1 MKKSRIILV
10 ALLVM
15 AVTCAVAFGC
25 GNDTQDPGEPQTYTV
40 TVTGGTADKATA
52 ASGETV
58 TLTVGTAPD
67 GSEFLHWT
75 VDGAE
80 IEGNTFK
87 MPAKNVTAEAVF
99 GKINYTV
106 TVTGGTADK
115 TTAQLGDKI
124 TLTVGNIPEGK
135 VFSHWTV
142 NGTRIDGNTFTMT
155 AANAVVE
162 AVYTDAEYDITV
174 TGGTA
179 DKETAKLGETVTLT
193 AGKAPDGQQF
203 SHWTVN
209 GTRIDGN
216 TFVMTAADAVVEA
229 VYTYI
234 DYTSSVTG
242 GTADKATAHVGDTV
256 KLTPNAPGAN
266 QAFSHWTV
274 NGEAIEGNTF
284 TMPAANV
291 TANAV
296 FVTSYTV
303 MVEGGTADKT
313 TAKEGEIITLTVG
326 SVPQGK
332 EFDYWTV
339 NGDRIEGNTFEM
351 PAENV
356 TVNAV
361 YADVYTISV
370 TGGTAD
376 KETARA
382 GVVITLT
389 PGAAEEGKQFDHW
402 ESEDVEITDNKFTMP
417 ASDVEITAVFTYV
430 QYKITVTGGTAD
442 KETAKLG
449 DTVTLT
455 VGEAP
460 EGTAFSHWLVN
471 GKRIEGNTFVMEAGN
486 TEVEAVFVQSRKI
499 DTPDNSENK
508 LIYKEPG
515 NSVALD
521 RSGNTMFTDAT
532 DYVLVY
538 IYDSPDAEEEIGTLK
553 LVRDPEGDGTL
564 NTAGTLSSS
573 DGSLSVPISGQ
584 PGNYFI
590 DANSQWDNLFKLLA
604 HELGY
609 NYSDGRTFYFAMQ
622 VIAKS
627 DPVQVDD
634 TWIKF
639 SDSDISAIGTEG
651 LVKNAEVPSDM
662 YTVSVEGGKIDGEH
676 TSVSAGYGN
685 TLTLTAEQPE
695 EGFLFGGW
703 YLADEEGNPSGDALS
718 MSLTYEYTV
727 TGNAV
732 IIAQYVEETAQEPI
746 ETPDNSQSALI
757 RKAGNGAIEF
767 DRSGNTMFTAATD
780 HVVYYVYDSKDA
792 QSGEYIGQFKMRVEP
807 GKDSDG
813 GNAMVG
819 WLETMDGTVSEK
831 IVRGVEGNYYVDVI
845 DSGRFYNFLKT
856 ILGYKY
862 GEGKT
867 YYFAAQ
873 AIAVPD
879 TAYTDSEIS
888 AIGSVGIVQDASKPA
903 GDYTVAVSGGKID
916 GVETEVTACYGVRL
930 TLTAEKPEDK
940 DTFVGWKDGEGTI
953 VSHAPNFVYTVTGS
967 VSLTAEFIDSS
978 EDAVKLEA
986 PDNSND
992 QMIAFNVI
1000 GAECQYDRQKDE
1012 TGEPKTALG
1021 EGVAYVMY
1029 YVYTSNDDNAA
1040 VIASAKLYWNAEE
1053 EKGYFEAA
1061 NGTRFDML
1069 MGAPGNFWTT
1079 DGNAHNFFKY
1089 TVIGNYDSSGATK
1102 YYYACQA
1109 IADDSGNYVNSDI
1122 GPKGSG
1128 WGNI

>member
-40 TVTGGTADKATA
+40 TVTGGTADKTTA
-52 ASGETV
+52 AEGETV

-75 VDGAE
+75 VNGAE

-193 AGKAPDGQQF
+193 AGKAPEGQQF
-203 SHWTVN
+203 SHWKVN
-209 GTRIDGN
+209 GNRIDGN

-234 DYTSSVTG
+234 DYTISVTG

-376 KETARA
+376 KETA
-382 GVVITLT
+382 
-389 PGAAEEGKQFDHW
+389 
-402 ESEDVEITDNKFTMP
+402 
-417 ASDVEITAVFTYV
+417 
-430 QYKITVTGGTAD
+430 
-442 KETAKLG
+442 KLG
-449 DTVTLT
+449 ETVTLT

-538 IYDSPDAEEEIGTLK
+538 IYDSPDAEEEVGTLK
-553 LVRDPEGDGTL
+553 LVRDPEGDGTF

-573 DGSLSVPISGQ
+573 DGSLSVSLSGQ

-590 DANSQWDNLFKLLA
+590 DSNSQWDNLFKLLA
-604 HELGY
+604 HEIGY

-651 LVKNAEVPSDM
+651 LVKNAEVPSVM
-662 YTVSVEGGKIDGEH
+662 YTVTVEGGKIDGEH

-703 YLADEEGNPSGDALS
+703 YLADEEGNPSVDPLS
-718 MSLTYEYTV
+718 MAFTYEYTV
-727 TGNAV
+727 TGNAF

-757 RKAGNGAIEF
+757 RKAGTGAIEF

-780 HVVYYVYDSKDA
+780 HVVYYVYDRTDA
-792 QSGEYIGQFKMRVEP
+792 QSGEYIGQFKMRVEL
-807 GKDSDG
+807 GKDSYG

-819 WLETMDGTVSEK
+819 WLETMDGSVSEK

-888 AIGSVGIVQDASKPA
+888 AIGSVGIVQDATKPA
-903 GDYTVAVSGGKID
+903 DDYTVTVSGGKID

-967 VSLTAEFIDSS
+967 VSLTAEFIDSA

-992 QMIAFNVI
+992 QMIAFNVT
-1000 GAECQYDRQKDE
+1000 GAVCQYDRQKDE

>member
-75 VDGAE
+75 VNGAE

-234 DYTSSVTG
+234 DYTISVTG

-356 TVNAV
+356 TVEAV
-361 YADVYTISV
+361 YAD
-370 TGGTAD
+370 
-376 KETARA
+376 
-382 GVVITLT
+382 
-389 PGAAEEGKQFDHW
+389 AEYD
-402 ESEDVEITDNKFTMP
+402 
-417 ASDVEITAVFTYV
+417 
-430 QYKITVTGGTAD
+430 ITVTGGTAD

-471 GKRIEGNTFVMEAGN
+471 GRRIEGNTFVMEAGN

-746 ETPDNSQSALI
+746 ETPDNSLSTLI
-757 RKAGNGAIEF
+757 RKAANGAIEL
-767 DRSGNTMFTAATD
+767 DRSEPAKSKTMFTAATD

-807 GKDSDG
+807 GKDPDG
-813 GNAMVG
+813 GTAMVG

-831 IVRGVEGNYYVDVI
+831 IVRGSEGDYYVDGI
-845 DSGRFYNFLKT
+845 DADRFYNLLKT
-856 ILGYKY
+856 VLGYKY

-873 AIAVPD
+873 VIAVPD
-879 TAYTDSEIS
+879 TTYTDSGIS
-888 AIGSVGIVQDASKPA
+888 AIGSVGIVQDATKPA
-903 GDYTVAVSGGKID
+903 EDYTVKVLDGTID
-916 GVETEVTACYGVRL
+916 GTETEVTAGYGVSL
-930 TLTAEKPEDK
+930 TLAAEMPEDK
-940 DTFVGWKDGEGTI
+940 DLFLGWKIVTYSDETEIIGETI
-953 VSHAPNFVYTVTGS
+953 SLANPFEYTVTESIILRPVFGNS
-967 VSLTAEFIDSS
+967 GEIEAQQ
-978 EDAVKLEA
+978 LEA
-986 PDNSND
+986 PDNAQN
-992 QMIAFNVI
+992 QMISFNGSTI
-1000 GAECQYDRQKDE
+1000 EYDRQTE
-1012 TGEPKTALG
+1012 TDGTKKTAFALG
-1021 EGVAYVMY
+1021 VDYIVY
-1029 YVYTSNDDNAA
+1029 YIYDSDDAEA
-1040 VIASAKLYWNAEE
+1040 EPIASFKLMCEGT
-1053 EKGYFEAA
+1053 KGYFMADD
-1061 NGTRFDML
+1061 GTRLDIL
-1069 MGAPGNFWTT
+1069 GTPGNFYTI
-1079 DGNAHNFFKY
+1079 DGHAHNFIKS
-1089 TVIGNYDSSGATK
+1089 VIGDYSTETA

-1109 IADDSGNYVNSDI
+1109 IADDSGLYSDSVIGAKGQGWVNI
-1122 GPKGSG
+1122 
-1128 WGNI
+1128 

>member
-40 TVTGGTADKATA
+40 TVTGGTADKETA
-52 ASGETV
+52 KLGETV

-142 NGTRIDGNTFTMT
+142 NGEKIDGNTFTMT

-193 AGKAPDGQQF
+193 AGKAPEGQQF
-203 SHWTVN
+203 SHWKVN
-209 GTRIDGN
+209 GNRIDGN

-234 DYTSSVTG
+234 DYTISVMG

-351 PAENV
+351 PAENAV
-356 TVNAV
+356 VEAV
-361 YADVYTISV
+361 YTD
-370 TGGTAD
+370 
-376 KETARA
+376 
-382 GVVITLT
+382 
-389 PGAAEEGKQFDHW
+389 AEYD
-402 ESEDVEITDNKFTMP
+402 
-417 ASDVEITAVFTYV
+417 
-430 QYKITVTGGTAD
+430 ITVTGGTAD

-449 DTVTLT
+449 ETVTLT

-553 LVRDPEGDGTL
+553 LVRDPEGDGTF

-573 DGSLSVPISGQ
+573 DGSLSVPLSGQ

-590 DANSQWDNLFKLLA
+590 DSNSQWDNLFKLLA
-604 HELGY
+604 HEIGY

-639 SDSDISAIGTEG
+639 SDSEISAIGSVG
-651 LVKNAEVPSDM
+651 IVQDASKPADD
-662 YTVSVEGGKIDGEH
+662 YTVTVSGGKIDGAE
-676 TSVSAGYGN
+676 TEVTAGYGVR
-685 TLTLTAEQPE
+685 LTLTAEKPE

-703 YLADEEGNPSGDALS
+703 YLADEEGNPSVDPLS
-718 MSLTYEYTV
+718 MAFTYEYTV

-807 GKDSDG
+807 GKDSYG

-819 WLETMDGTVSEK
+819 WLETMDGSVSEK

-888 AIGSVGIVQDASKPA
+888 AIGSVGIVQDATKPA
-903 GDYTVAVSGGKID
+903 DDYTVTVSGGKID

-967 VSLTAEFIDSS
+967 VSLTAEFIDSA

-992 QMIAFNVI
+992 QMIAFNVT
-1000 GAECQYDRQKDE
+1000 GAVCQYDRQKDE

-1109 IADDSGNYVNSDI
+1109 ISDDSGNYVNSDI

>member
-40 TVTGGTADKATA
+40 TVTGGTADKTTA
-52 ASGETV
+52 AEGETV

-75 VDGAE
+75 VNGAE

-193 AGKAPDGQQF
+193 AGKAPEGQQF
-203 SHWTVN
+203 SHWKVN
-209 GTRIDGN
+209 GNRIDGN

-234 DYTSSVTG
+234 DYTISVTG

-553 LVRDPEGDGTL
+553 LVRDPEGDGTF

-573 DGSLSVPISGQ
+573 DGSLSVPLSGQ

-590 DANSQWDNLFKLLA
+590 DSSSQWDNLFKLLA
-604 HELGY
+604 HEIGY

-651 LVKNAEVPSDM
+651 LVKNAEVPSVM
-662 YTVSVEGGKIDGEH
+662 YTVTVEGGKIDGEH

-703 YLADEEGNPSGDALS
+703 YLADGEGNPSGDPLS

-807 GKDSDG
+807 GKDSYG

-819 WLETMDGTVSEK
+819 WLETMDGSVSEK

-967 VSLTAEFIDSS
+967 VSLTAEFIDSA

-992 QMIAFNVI
+992 QMIAFNVN